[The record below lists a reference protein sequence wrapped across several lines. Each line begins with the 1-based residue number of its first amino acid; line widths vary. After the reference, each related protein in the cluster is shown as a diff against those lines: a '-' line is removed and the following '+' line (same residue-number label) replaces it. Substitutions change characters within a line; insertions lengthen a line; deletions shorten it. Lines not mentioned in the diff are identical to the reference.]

1 MRTNIEE
8 NVERMLYYARI
19 KNVCTDYV
27 FEKVSLSYICG
38 ELLCGYENLLK
49 EQKIRVI
56 NEVEDLNVLSDRK
69 GLSFLIRQAVSNSVK
84 YARQKTEAS
93 FLKLYT
99 ERDAESGDVT
109 LAVRDNGI
117 GVKPYDLP
125 FIFEKGFTGDTKE
138 KRKNSTGMG
147 LYLAKQTADSLGIQI
162 EIPKDYT
169 EGFEIIFRFCKV

>member
-1 MRTNIEE
+1 MSFQVMN
-8 NVERMLYYARI
+8 
-19 KNVCTDYV
+19 
-27 FEKVSLSYICG
+27 G
-38 ELLCGYENLLK
+38 EFIG
-49 EQKIRVI
+49 IMG
-56 NEVEDLNVLSDRK
+56 SS
-69 GLSFLIRQAVSNSVK
+69 GSG
-84 YARQKTEAS
+84 KTT

-99 ERDAESGDVT
+99 KRDAESGDVT

-117 GVKPYDLP
+117 GVKPWDLP

-162 EIPKDYT
+162 EIPEDYT